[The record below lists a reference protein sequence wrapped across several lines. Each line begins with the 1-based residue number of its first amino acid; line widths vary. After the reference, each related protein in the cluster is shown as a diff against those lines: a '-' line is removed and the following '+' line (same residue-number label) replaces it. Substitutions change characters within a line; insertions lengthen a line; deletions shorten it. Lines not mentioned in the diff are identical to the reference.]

1 MNITISPKLFT
12 KVSRYFSNPDDA
24 FREAI
29 QNAYRAYCPID
40 PSKPKPIIHIQVK
53 GTADNGNTVTIA
65 NEGREITNAETLLSL
80 ASSEWENDVEN
91 DQDPAGLGVCALL
104 AYSECVTW
112 ESAFG
117 VVTVEGDKFFNSPQY
132 REELTVHPK
141 GTLPQGTC
149 VTMHNVGE
157 YNSAAKVRTTFTAT
171 TIIDRIK
178 AITQF
183 HTAVEF
189 TLNGI
194 KMSPHTALYY
204 SDTTNVAI
212 PGYQST
218 VRMLN
223 KEQWGSL
230 SRNYWG
236 AEGLAIVWHGNLIHV
251 NGTEVN
257 KYLGHYGRQLE
268 RTLGKLRIRADRTNQ
283 MLVIVN
289 DENVITPKLPDR
301 NELVWDGKTIEFL
314 AKAFEAWA
322 DAWLKRAEE
331 WINLHIPAKCT
342 ALTATEYKHTL
353 NKYEFVDNFW
363 CEWKQRTEFSL
374 YNSFAVMSKRGYG
387 KRIQEEIAVRFN
399 PEKSLDLEEDGV
411 FVLDGTGEI
420 TNVPCGGADSVG
432 GVVFDGDEGECETE
446 DPLSEAGWYSTDN
459 VEPSHILVA
468 VMPTRSGYWTDPKY
482 KDSNKYGL
490 QIHHGGDGD
499 VLKLYAVPATVPGEG
514 TEVEAEFDARIKAFV
529 ADPANEPIAEVG
541 TLWLLDSDPE
551 GSVVPNSTTILS
563 ASQDSADTALQS
575 AAEWYVDLIRLQYED
590 GGWDGDGTL
599 EEYLKEQSAEWEQ
612 IQARMHG
619 SIYVDG
625 WGRLSDIGY
634 TVKSNVFTVDVTA
647 RTVTTP
653 DGVVHKVL

>member
-1 MNITISPKLFT
+1 
-12 KVSRYFSNPDDA
+12 
-24 FREAI
+24 
-29 QNAYRAYCPID
+29 
-40 PSKPKPIIHIQVK
+40 
-53 GTADNGNTVTIA
+53 
-65 NEGREITNAETLLSL
+65 
-80 ASSEWENDVEN
+80 
-91 DQDPAGLGVCALL
+91 
-104 AYSECVTW
+104 VTW

-141 GTLPQGTC
+141 GTLPQGTR

-157 YNSAAKVRTTFTAT
+157 YNSATKVRTTFTAT
-171 TIIDRIK
+171 NIIDRIK

-183 HTAVEF
+183 HTTVEF
-189 TLNGI
+189 TLNGM
-194 KMSPHTALYY
+194 KMGVHPALYG
-204 SDTTNVAI
+204 SDTNNVAI
-212 PGYQST
+212 PGYKST
-218 VRMLN
+218 VRMMS
-223 KEQWGSL
+223 KESWGSL

-236 AEGLAIVWHGNLIHV
+236 AEGLAIVWHGNLIRV
-251 NGTEVN
+251 SGTEVT
-257 KYLGHYGRQLE
+257 KYLGHHGRQMK
-268 RTLGKLRIRADRTNQ
+268 RMLGKLCIRADRTNQ

-322 DAWLKRAEE
+322 DAWLKTAEE
-331 WINLHIPAKCT
+331 WISWHTPAKCAAIT
-342 ALTATEYKHTL
+342 ASEYKHTR

-363 CEWKQRTEFSL
+363 SEWKQRTEFDL
-374 YNSFAVMSKRGYG
+374 YETFAVTSKRGYG
-387 KRIQEEIAVRFN
+387 KRIREEIVVRFN

-420 TNVPCGGADSVG
+420 TNVPCDGADAVG
-432 GVVFDGDEGECETE
+432 GVVFEGDNGDSETE
-446 DPLSEAGWYSTDN
+446 DPLAEAGWYSTTA
-459 VEPSHILVA
+459 VESSHVLVA
-468 VMPTRSGYWTDPKY
+468 VMPAKAGYWTDPKY
-482 KDSNKYGL
+482 KDRDNYGL
-490 QIHHGGDGD
+490 QIHHGGGD
-499 VLKLYAVPATVPGEG
+499 VVKLYAVPKVPKAVLSQELDDY
-514 TEVEAEFDARIKAFV
+514 EDNYIKAFV

-541 TLWLLDSDPE
+541 TLWLLDNDPD
-551 GSVVPNSTTILS
+551 GSVVPNCTTILS

-590 GGWDGDGTL
+590 GGWDGEGTL
-599 EEYLKEQSAEWEQ
+599 EDYLKEQSAEWEQ

-634 TVKSNVFTVDVTA
+634 AVKSTVFTVDVKG